1 MIYLRLFWEFFKTGL
16 FAIGGG
22 MATLPFLYDL
32 ADSTGWYTYS
42 QLADIL
48 AVSEST
54 PGPVGINMA
63 TYVGYT
69 VGGFAGAV
77 TATVGIVLPGVILVL
92 IIVSVL
98 DKFRGNR
105 YVDAAFYGLRPAS
118 TALIAAAGVS
128 VVEISLLN
136 VSLFKETGA
145 FTDLIYIPRHNPR
158 RRALGAHEPRE
169 AHEEAA
175 PRRVHR
181 GLGRSGHS
189 VLLRR
194 GLNHCRG
201 EEQDVYKG
209 KYSAQAPPGEMP
221 GGAYFRPGDDRGG
234 LKMHRE
240 TAPAYD
246 GGADR
251 KVHRRRREPT
261 HRPHA
266 SAELEE
272 AHYRRAARRDLQPR
286 QP

>member
-1 MIYLRLFWEFFKTGL
+1 
-16 FAIGGG
+16 
-22 MATLPFLYDL
+22 
-32 ADSTGWYTYS
+32 
-42 QLADIL
+42 
-48 AVSEST
+48 
-54 PGPVGINMA
+54 MA

-136 VSLFKETGA
+136 VSLFKETGV
-145 FTDLIYIPRHNPR
+145 FTDLISIPAITLAVVLWVLTNLVKPTKK
-158 RRALGAHEPRE
+158 L
-169 AHEEAA
+169 A

-194 GLNHCRG
+194 GLNHRRG

-209 KYSAQAPPGEMP
+209 KYSAQAPPVKCR
-221 GGAYFRPGDDRGG
+221 AV
-234 LKMHRE
+234 LISA
-240 TAPAYD
+240 TA
-246 GGADR
+246 
-251 KVHRRRREPT
+251 T
-261 HRPHA
+261 T
-266 SAELEE
+266 AEV
-272 AHYRRAARRDLQPR
+272 
-286 QP
+286 

>member
-1 MIYLRLFWEFFKTGL
+1 MILLKLFWEFLKIGL
-16 FAIGGG
+16 FSVGGG

-32 ADSTGWYTYS
+32 ADSTDWYTYS
-42 QLADIL
+42 QLADML

-136 VSLFKETGA
+136 VSLFKETGV
-145 FTDLIYIPRHNPR
+145 FTDLISIP
-158 RRALGAHEPRE
+158 AIILA
-169 AHEEAA
+169 
-175 PRRVHR
+175 V
-181 GLGRSGHS
+181 
-189 VLLRR
+189 VLWVLTN
-194 GLNHCRG
+194 L
-201 EEQDVYKG
+201 VK
-209 KYSAQAPPGEMP
+209 
-221 GGAYFRPGDDRGG
+221 
-234 LKMHRE
+234 
-240 TAPAYD
+240 
-246 GGADR
+246 
-251 KVHRRRREPT
+251 PT
-261 HRPHA
+261 KKLHPVVFIAA
-266 SAELEE
+266 SAVVGIVFSF
-272 AHYRRAARRDLQPR
+272 AGA
-286 QP
+286 